1 MPFLPEPVSCGR
13 WGQAPWGPLRATWG
27 PCACST
33 AGETS
38 SGVRAPLL
46 TPGIFVFLSA
56 WCPSSGRVTV
66 SQSQGLNETRF
77 PPVLEAAG
85 SEVKVPWVGSRP
97 LPLGVAVSLCLHE
110 VCPFFGGHWSCW
122 IGAPRFSR
130 HVTLSPSR
138 MSSFQDM
145 SHWGVR
151 ASRSNFR
158 EYRVGP

>member
-1 MPFLPEPVSCGR
+1 MGAPRRCWQSRDLTCRGALTVPFLPEPVSCLR

-46 TPGIFVFLSA
+46 TPGIFVFLSV

-122 IGAPRFSR
+122 IGAPRF
-130 HVTLSPSR
+130 
-138 MSSFQDM
+138 
-145 SHWGVR
+145 
-151 ASRSNFR
+151 
-158 EYRVGP
+158 